1 MVSEN
6 IKRVR
11 TEKNMTQKELAE
23 KLHVTAQAVSRWET
37 GEVEVS
43 INTIQEMSKI
53 FNVSINELIDGTTPE
68 KEIVVTKEY
77 VVKDSKPVLAVCEEC
92 NKPIYKGEDIVRI
105 PHRDMRRHTTY
116 SVRCKECD
124 RKIKKAA
131 YEKAVA
137 YGVSQRKKSFIW
149 GSVAA
154 LIGILLTVLVATST
168 ETESGFVAFGIVV
181 SVLFFPFISC
191 LILQNNFVGEMFE
204 SICDWGFVNMPGVI
218 FDLDLDG
225 IIWLITVK
233 LFLWVLGILLAVITF
248 LLGVMVGLVVS
259 IFAYPF
265 AISKSVKHPE
275 LSNDD

>member
-1 MVSEN
+1 M
-6 IKRVR
+6 
-11 TEKNMTQKELAE
+11 
-23 KLHVTAQAVSRWET
+23 
-37 GEVEVS
+37 
-43 INTIQEMSKI
+43 
-53 FNVSINELIDGTTPE
+53 
-68 KEIVVTKEY
+68 
-77 VVKDSKPVLAVCEEC
+77 AVCEEC

-105 PHRDMRRHTTY
+105 PHSNARRQTTY
-116 SVRCKECD
+116 TVRCKECD

-131 YEKAVA
+131 YEQAVA
-137 YGVSQRKKSFIW
+137 YGISQRKKSFIW
-149 GSVAA
+149 GSVAT
-154 LIGILLTVLVATST
+154 LIGVLLTIIAATST

-191 LILQNNFVGEMFE
+191 LLLQNNFVGEMFE

-233 LFLWVLGILLAVITF
+233 LFLWILGILLAIFTF

-259 IFAYPF
+259 VFAYPF